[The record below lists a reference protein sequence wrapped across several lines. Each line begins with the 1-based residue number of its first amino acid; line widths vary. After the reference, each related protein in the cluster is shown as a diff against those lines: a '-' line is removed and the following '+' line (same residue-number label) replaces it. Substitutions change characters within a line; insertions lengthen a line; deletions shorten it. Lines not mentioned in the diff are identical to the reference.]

1 MRSSSHPGNGN
12 NNNQQ
17 QQQHYILFLF
27 SFIIFGQDSSN
38 PFCFADQPLFGI
50 SSLSGYR
57 PSHSLCS
64 PKMENDT
71 VGYFDSFF
79 DGEGLAHLLDPQG
92 DIYIITMLFQEGMKS
107 VPRACPA
114 PTMEDWKAFYA
125 NELEVIQKFENDKK
139 KIVDALQAA
148 MGKSFTDL
156 FRVTECEDGNPL
168 RSDRESLTMSDLGRM
183 QGVSRGQLFLPDF

>member
-1 MRSSSHPGNGN
+1 MKSATAALAMAISTAAAAAAL
-12 NNNQQ
+12 
-17 QQQHYILFLF
+17 YIILFL
-27 SFIIFGQDSSN
+27 FIIFGQDSSN

-79 DGEGLAHLLDPQG
+79 DGEGLAHLLDSQG
-92 DIYIITMLFQEGMKS
+92 DIYIITMLDWKS

-125 NELEVIQKFENDKK
+125 TELEVIQKFESDKK

-148 MGKSFTDL
+148 MGKTFITDL
-156 FRVTECEDGNPL
+156 FGWLSATMVPSTIRSRVSCHV
-168 RSDRESLTMSDLGRM
+168 RSGKNARSC
-183 QGVSRGQLFLPDF
+183 